1 MSDLRTESDA
11 HHVAVFRDGDA
22 HPLVVQNAPDGGR
35 PYLHPI
41 EAPAGAGSV
50 TEDQPGHHP
59 WQHGLYIGLND
70 VNGVGF
76 WSEKLWPATADLDGT
91 FSSRIVGVPRTE
103 VGAAHWAVETD
114 YLDPQGERMFR
125 DLQRWTLRDHDT
137 RLELRLEWTLTA
149 DRDLVFG
156 RYDYGGL
163 FLRMPYR
170 DETGGSAVDSEGT
183 NGPANRARWVAVRM
197 PLPETGRPA
206 RVALLDHPGNLEHPV
221 PWRID
226 NQLGVGP
233 SPSLAGPWVLA
244 AERFRT
250 FVYGVVVGDADLTDH
265 EIETRW
271 GAFAK
276 EHA

>member
-1 MSDLRTESDA
+1 VSDLRTESDA

-183 NGPANRARWVAVRM
+183 NGPANRRAGWRCGCRYRRRGARRASRCWTIRATSSIRCPGASTTSSASVRRRASPDRGCSPPNGSAPSSTASSWVT
-197 PLPETGRPA
+197 P
-206 RVALLDHPGNLEHPV
+206 
-221 PWRID
+221 I
-226 NQLGVGP
+226 
-233 SPSLAGPWVLA
+233 
-244 AERFRT
+244 
-250 FVYGVVVGDADLTDH
+250 
-265 EIETRW
+265 
-271 GAFAK
+271 
-276 EHA
+276 